1 MKSSLICL
9 EIAGSLYREMI
20 IPAKVNIFSTYLTHH
35 WKRLDQKVLGG
46 SPLSSAAIEIM
57 EARPRLSELTAEQ
70 LLARAQVYRTMAA
83 DAATATK
90 DELNRLA
97 DRFEGLAAK
106 KGGLAEGVVP
116 PHDDQW
122 DQSASYGRPI
132 DGWSVRFIHRSTCQW
147 A

>member
-1 MKSSLICL
+1 VP
-9 EIAGSLYREMI
+9 R
-20 IPAKVNIFSTYLTHH
+20 
-35 WKRLDQKVLGG
+35 G

-57 EARPRLSELTAEQ
+57 EARSRLSELTAEQ

-83 DAATATK
+83 DAATATR

-116 PHDDQW
+116 PHDDQ
-122 DQSASYGRPI
+122 
-132 DGWSVRFIHRSTCQW
+132 
-147 A
+147 